1 MHDMFFVDGRRVLEW
16 AVQAVALTS
25 CAKLQIY
32 GGSIFGNLAQNYLM
46 VNLPSNF
53 DELWD
58 KDASQGLIT
67 SAHLLTDITYLDVM
81 QVMSKRQ
88 GMCSE
93 NVKIPFEH

>member
-1 MHDMFFVDGRRVLEW
+1 MILDW
-16 AVQAVALTS
+16 AVQAVTLTS

-32 GGSIFGNLAQNYLM
+32 GGSIFGNLAQNYLV

-67 SAHLLTDITYLDVM
+67 FAHLLITYLDVM
-81 QVMSKRQ
+81 QAMSKRQ